1 MVYGINN
8 WWPVYAIIVIGEFL
22 SLQQFFCF
30 FITFV
35 GKYINM
41 NKIKSN
47 GSLLKNSKNVNKS
60 VVP

>member
-1 MVYGINN
+1 MVYGIKN

-22 SLQQFFCF
+22 SLQQFFF
-30 FITFV
+30 FISFV

-47 GSLLKNSKNVNKS
+47 GSLRKNSKNVNKS